1 MTQTVKN
8 SDLSKVNFN
17 LQFSFLY
24 FKGGFN
30 LGQVFVKFIWKE
42 GFFSF
47 RINTYF
53 ASIWENI
60 LIHQVLY
67 VEWFPFSLK
76 LSAFKKN
83 VWWMVGRGYF
93 NWILIDLCIQ
103 HGNSQQILS
112 FCPFCSNVLS
122 WDRVLK
128 SLSANSSPRNPWA
141 VHCVKIIMTTGNG
154 VSSQIKHCLIKI
166 EWKTKYLLSKTL

>member
-76 LSAFKKN
+76 LSALKKN
-83 VWWMVGRGYF
+83 VCWMVGRGYF
-93 NWILIDLCIQ
+93 NWILIDFNCAYNMGTRNRSSLFA
-103 HGNSQQILS
+103 L
-112 FCPFCSNVLS
+112 FVLTF
-122 WDRVLK
+122 WVETEFWKVCQLT
-128 SLSANSSPRNPWA
+128 
-141 VHCVKIIMTTGNG
+141 VHHATLGLFIV
-154 VSSQIKHCLIKI
+154 
-166 EWKTKYLLSKTL
+166 WK

>member
-42 GFFSF
+42 EFFSF

-83 VWWMVGRGYF
+83 VCWMVGRGYF

-103 HGNSQQILS
+103 HGNWQQILS

-128 SLSANSSPRNPWA
+128 
-141 VHCVKIIMTTGNG
+141 KF
-154 VSSQIKHCLIKI
+154 VS
-166 EWKTKYLLSKTL
+166 

>member
-53 ASIWENI
+53 ASIWKNI

-83 VWWMVGRGYF
+83 VCWMVGRGYF

-128 SLSANSSPRNPWA
+128 KFVSLQF
-141 VHCVKIIMTTGNG
+141 TTQPLGCSLCENNNDNG
-154 VSSQIKHCLIKI
+154 KWSFITNKALFDKKLNEKPSI
-166 EWKTKYLLSKTL
+166 Y